1 MSDSIDWKTRAI
13 EAETELQEY
22 QTTSAEFEA
31 ELEKELQENEKELH
45 LLKKQYQQLQFDTSN
60 TITRQTSQITDFT
73 NSTIVHEN
81 KISSLSRT
89 CDDQSTRLRKFEQKI
104 EDLENVERQGL
115 ASINSLKLELAA
127 QIEKNAFLESDLE
140 EKSRTLETECQRL
153 KDVNRDVM
161 LDMEVQ
167 RKNYSAEPPVSPRQ
181 IASDFREN
189 CENRNNGAQKIIQRS
204 PQNNYRLPSPIPAGP
219 LGDSNNFSSVS
230 SSPDCIKN
238 SSTTT
243 TVNSENSVSPG
254 DNARYH
260 QKKSQQKSTREK
272 QPMFFSKIFKTLQRS
287 TSFAK
292 LTSRKDQTTKRT
304 KDNK

>member
-1 MSDSIDWKTRAI
+1 MTDSIDWKTRAL

-22 QTTSAEFEA
+22 QTTSAEIEA
-31 ELEKELQENEKELH
+31 ELEKELQENEKELN
-45 LLKKQYQQLQFDTSN
+45 LLKQQHQQLQFDTSN
-60 TITRQTSQITDFT
+60 TITRQTSQIYDSNQSNAT
-73 NSTIVHEN
+73 HEN
-81 KISSLSRT
+81 RISSLSKK

-140 EKSRTLETECQRL
+140 EKSRTLGAECQRL
-153 KDVNRDVM
+153 KDLNRDVI

-167 RKNYSAEPPVSPRQ
+167 RKNYLVESPVSPRQ

-189 CENRNNGAQKIIQRS
+189 CENKENEPQKIRS
-204 PQNNYRLPSPIPAGP
+204 PQNKYRFPSPIPAGP
-219 LGDSNNFSSVS
+219 LDSNNFSSVS

-254 DNARYH
+254 DSRYH
-260 QKKSQQKSTREK
+260 QKKVQQKPTREK

-287 TSFAK
+287 TSFAR
-292 LTSRKDQTTKRT
+292 LTSRKDQTTTNKSRN

>member
-1 MSDSIDWKTRAI
+1 MTDSIDWKTRAL
-13 EAETELQEY
+13 EAETELHEY

-31 ELEKELQENEKELH
+31 ELEKELQENEKELN

-60 TITRQTSQITDFT
+60 TIKRQTSQITDF
-73 NSTIVHEN
+73 NQSGSIHEN
-81 KISSLSRT
+81 RISSLSQT

-115 ASINSLKLELAA
+115 ASINSLKLELAV

-140 EKSRTLETECQRL
+140 EKSRTLESECQRL
-153 KDVNRDVM
+153 KDLNREVM

-167 RKNYSAEPPVSPRQ
+167 RKNYLVEPPVSPRQ

-189 CENRNNGAQKIIQRS
+189 SENRNNGPQKIRS
-204 PQNNYRLPSPIPAGP
+204 PQNNYRFPSPIPAGP
-219 LGDSNNFSSVS
+219 LDSNNFSSAS
-230 SSPDCIKN
+230 SSPDYIKN

-254 DNARYH
+254 DSRYR
-260 QKKSQQKSTREK
+260 QKKVQQKSTREK
-272 QPMFFSKIFKTLQRS
+272 QPMFFTKIFRTLQRS

-292 LTSRKDQTTKRT
+292 LTSRKDQTTTKRN

>member
-1 MSDSIDWKTRAI
+1 MSDSIDWKTRAL

-60 TITRQTSQITDFT
+60 TITRQASQITDFT

-140 EKSRTLETECQRL
+140 EKSRTQ
-153 KDVNRDVM
+153 
-161 LDMEVQ
+161 
-167 RKNYSAEPPVSPRQ
+167 
-181 IASDFREN
+181 AS
-189 CENRNNGAQKIIQRS
+189 
-204 PQNNYRLPSPIPAGP
+204 
-219 LGDSNNFSSVS
+219 
-230 SSPDCIKN
+230 N
-238 SSTTT
+238 SY
-243 TVNSENSVSPG
+243 TVGFV
-254 DNARYH
+254 
-260 QKKSQQKSTREK
+260 
-272 QPMFFSKIFKTLQRS
+272 
-287 TSFAK
+287 
-292 LTSRKDQTTKRT
+292 
-304 KDNK
+304 